1 MADLYWS
8 VYKNLE
14 RELIQLSD
22 VIHFD
27 DSQLKVYSIKIADL
41 LVRTSVE
48 IESLSKLLYFSCGGP
63 TPDNEKDLYYDT
75 MCLGLLN
82 DKWDLSKKKV
92 SIVHP
97 NMYFL
102 KEENIELTPL
112 HKAHKRG
119 SSGANWAKAYQAV
132 KHNRENN
139 LASGNIG
146 NFIQALA
153 ALYVLNVYHRNIEF
167 VLGKNANDF
176 DARLNSE
183 VFAVKY
189 SLCTGY
195 NVRTNTSLN
204 SNMDDCVYIVKG
216 TDKTRIEYERVM
228 KKFNDDASTE
238 TALQLKKY
246 VSSLS
251 VEEQN
256 SLTEEDLANK
266 FTEIQ
271 NSCFQNTGRRMGT
284 AISNAVDKLR
294 YEAVLNKSQYKTIPS
309 SQP

>member
-48 IESLSKLLYFSCGGP
+48 IESLSKLLYFSCGGVAP
-63 TPDNEKDLYYDT
+63 ANEKDLYYDT

-97 NMYFL
+97 NMYFS

-139 LASGNIG
+139 LPSGNIG

-176 DARLNSE
+176 DARLNSD

-189 SLCTGY
+189 ALCTGY
-195 NVRTNTSLN
+195 HADTDSSLR

-216 TDKTRIEYERVM
+216 TDKTRPEYDNVM
-228 KKFNDDASTE
+228 RKLMNDFKVETE
-238 TALQLKKY
+238 NQFRKY
-246 VSSLS
+246 ISSLS
-251 VEEQN
+251 REEQN

-271 NSCFQNTGRRMGT
+271 NSCFQNTGRKMGT

-294 YEAVLNKSQYKTIPS
+294 YEAVLNKSQYKNRPT